1 MLLFHFSLVPFAERN
16 GQMRKKIF
24 FISIIVL
31 YLSSNFILYAITYG
45 HDSLF
50 LLYKIIY
57 GGLFFVIL
65 YCAYKYF
72 SEKHK

>member
-16 GQMRKKIF
+16 GPMRKKLF

-31 YLSSNFILYAITYG
+31 YLSSNFILYTITYG
-45 HDSLF
+45 HNSLF
-50 LLYKIIY
+50 LLYKIIC

>member
-1 MLLFHFSLVPFAERN
+1 
-16 GQMRKKIF
+16 MRKKLF

-31 YLSSNFILYAITYG
+31 YLSSNFILYTITYG
-45 HDSLF
+45 HNSLF

-65 YCAYKYF
+65 YCAYKCF
-72 SEKHK
+72 SKKHNR

>member
-1 MLLFHFSLVPFAERN
+1 MPLFYFSLVPFAERN
-16 GQMRKKIF
+16 GPMRKKI

-31 YLSSNFILYAITYG
+31 YLSSNFILYTITYG
-45 HDSLF
+45 HNSLF